1 MTKKI
6 DSFQLK
12 LLAITGMLINHMGI
26 VFEWSRSMPTLPLFA
41 ISEFVGKFTFP
52 IMAYLLV
59 EGYHYTRDVK
69 KYALRLAGFW
79 VLSIYP
85 FYLLHRPD
93 YAFSLT
99 DVPNNIF
106 FTLLMGL
113 LLLIVYDKVKH
124 PVGRVLLVLLFAGL
138 TLFSDWNLFG
148 VLLIWAFYTFHTKK
162 GIAGTMLAYFLFFGI
177 LALIGLFT
185 TTTPVLSAI
194 ELFSTTGFL
203 AVGYLL
209 LHYNGKRG
217 YSPSWVKWGFY
228 AFYPL
233 HLILLEAVR
242 YVLF

>member
-106 FTLLMGL
+106 FTLPSADRLRQGEASRGACPFGSS
-113 LLLIVYDKVKH
+113 VRRSH
-124 PVGRVLLVLLFAGL
+124 PVLRLEPLRRP
-138 TLFSDWNLFG
+138 SDL
-148 VLLIWAFYTFHTKK
+148 
-162 GIAGTMLAYFLFFGI
+162 GI
-177 LALIGLFT
+177 LHLPHKKRHRRHDARLF
-185 TTTPVLSAI
+185 PVFWNTRLDRTVYHHHSRPLSNR
-194 ELFSTTGFL
+194 
-203 AVGYLL
+203 AV
-209 LHYNGKRG
+209 
-217 YSPSWVKWGFY
+217 
-228 AFYPL
+228 
-233 HLILLEAVR
+233 
-242 YVLF
+242 